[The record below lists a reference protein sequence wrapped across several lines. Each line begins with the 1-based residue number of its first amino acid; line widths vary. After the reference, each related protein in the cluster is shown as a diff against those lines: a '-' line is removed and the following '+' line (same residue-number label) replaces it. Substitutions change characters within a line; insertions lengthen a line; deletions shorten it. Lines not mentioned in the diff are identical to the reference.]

1 MTVTDP
7 LAEELDMLLD
17 RGDDLQDAPP
27 TDADRVDLDLWIDRR
42 LAALWRITEE
52 VEHNRRVAEARIREV
67 EDWLASENRP
77 LDRKREFL
85 EQQVLAAARNYPY
98 QGRSKSRKL
107 PSGGEIGK
115 RTTPERVAVIDKEA
129 ALAFAKAHPALSA
142 DVKVEIRESIST
154 TALTNYYRSTGE
166 VPPGCEAVPAEE
178 KPFVRPP
185 KTGT

>member
-17 RGDDLQDAPP
+17 RGDDLQDTPP

-52 VEHNRRVAEARIREV
+52 MEHNRRVAEARISEV
-67 EDWLASENRP
+67 EDWLAATNGR
-77 LDRKREFL
+77 L
-85 EQQVLAAARNYPY
+85 ERRAELLRQQVMAAAAAYPY

-107 PSGGEIGK
+107 PSGEIGK
-115 RTTPERVAVIDKEA
+115 RTTPERVAVVDKEA

-142 DVKVEIRESIST
+142 DVKVEVKESIST

-185 KTGT
+185 KTGTQ